1 MAREALFQWKLK
13 EVKGTQE
20 YLEEWHSGSERSC
33 VREPGVQR
41 GADRPGWG
49 TGGGTREG
57 RWSDVQLE
65 EQPGW
70 LCRAC
75 GPWRGLEALSR
86 REGEAGNPSSVVTCL
101 V

>member
-1 MAREALFQWKLK
+1 ML
-13 EVKGTQE
+13 
-20 YLEEWHSGSERSC
+20 
-33 VREPGVQR
+33 EPGVQR

-57 RWSDVQLE
+57 WWSDVQLE

-86 REGEAGNPSSVVTCL
+86 REGEAGKSEQPCDVLSLTYVFKQLRLLCDK
-101 V
+101 